1 MSRKNPSPT
10 MQTQTSFG
18 TNSLTPLQKG
28 KACVNCRRRKIKCD
42 GAKPMCGPCAKYSTT
57 FSDCEYTE
65 EGISH
70 AQMLE
75 DQISILQTRIEELES
90 PNRSTVSRSP
100 PRPSIT
106 RRHSTST
113 SQISPSNTMGLGPLL
128 SHFYLQ
134 QTSRNS
140 ATPILADSM
149 PTELP
154 FIVLQALVHNFLHH
168 ATCFGFFLDTQAFH
182 DAITSPQGQN
192 MPPVLLNVMYLWG
205 IHLSE
210 DARIKAYEPAFLAHA
225 LRSTAGSLS
234 GTHPRTILHSIQ
246 ASVLLA
252 YYFIRNARF
261 LEGKYHTS
269 AAVSIAVSS
278 GLHRIRA
285 PPNEAV
291 QLVIRGPGDGLRP
304 PRDPGEEGERITAF
318 WSVLTLNNCWAGM
331 DGAPSNVSY
340 GPPGLKIDTP
350 WPLDRRDYVERPH
363 LLPTQSSDTVA
374 KFLNEVPDDVTS
386 DAALHAKAA
395 ILFEEATRL
404 AARYRATGIT
414 PHDPEFSKLDRHID
428 AFRLGLPSIQSK
440 EMLVIHTL
448 GHGATIQLHNALV
461 SERMASRAKTLVAS
475 QSIVDILKQTDV
487 PKIGLIDPVLAPLW
501 TNACLVF
508 IAEISRQQNQH
519 GPTQIKSLTN
529 SLNVIIATMEVFA
542 PHGRLMT
549 AQLDVVRLAY
559 GDVGGR

>member
-1 MSRKNPSPT
+1 
-10 MQTQTSFG
+10 

-28 KACVNCRRRKIKCD
+28 KACKCYLQKCD

-90 PNRSTVSRSP
+90 PNRSSVSRSP

-106 RRHSTST
+106 RRHSTPT
-113 SQISPSNTMGLGPLL
+113 SQISPSNTMGL
-128 SHFYLQ
+128 
-134 QTSRNS
+134 
-140 ATPILADSM
+140 
-149 PTELP
+149 
-154 FIVLQALVHNFLHH
+154 VHNFLHN

-182 DAITSPQGQN
+182 DAITNPQGQN

-205 IHLSE
+205 VHLSD
-210 DARIKAYEPAFLAHA
+210 DARITAYEPAFLAHA

-234 GTHPRTILHSIQ
+234 GTHPRTILHSMQ

-291 QLVIRGPGDGLRP
+291 QLAIRGPGDGLRP
-304 PRDPGEEGERITAF
+304 PRDAGEEGERITAF
-318 WSVLTLNNCWAGM
+318 WNVLTLNNCWAGM

-340 GPPGLKIDTP
+340 GPSGLKIDTP
-350 WPLDRRDYVERPH
+350 WPLDRRDYRPH
-363 LLPTQSSDTVA
+363 LLPTQSSGTVA
-374 KFLNEVPDDVTS
+374 KFLTDVPDDVAS

-475 QSIVDILKQTDV
+475 QSIV
-487 PKIGLIDPVLAPLW
+487 
-501 TNACLVF
+501 
-508 IAEISRQQNQH
+508 
-519 GPTQIKSLTN
+519 
-529 SLNVIIATMEVFA
+529 
-542 PHGRLMT
+542 
-549 AQLDVVRLAY
+549 
-559 GDVGGR
+559 